1 MQILM
6 SFEDPAQP
14 LRAQAEHSRH
24 GLDLRK
30 LAKGRR
36 TSAMLTVTPPMVV
49 VIVVRLSG
57 WGPMLAAWVRSWT
70 DPTMM
75 SVGAGRARAWDTF
88 Q

>member
-1 MQILM
+1 
-6 SFEDPAQP
+6 
-14 LRAQAEHSRH
+14 
-24 GLDLRK
+24 
-30 LAKGRR
+30 
-36 TSAMLTVTPPMVV
+36 MLTVTPPMVV